1 MGAKSSW
8 FADRLVAN
16 FAAYWTN
23 VSDYQ
28 VLIASQDRLF
38 QDIANAEVKTSGI
51 ELELRARPM
60 TGLELI
66 AGVGTTNARFT
77 DYLNPLSGQD
87 LSGNK
92 LTYAPRSTYN
102 IAAQYR
108 HNGIFSR
115 LELQSYGTTFF
126 NDTNT
131 FEQDPYTLVNARV
144 GYEWQDYAIYL
155 FVNNLFDKRYFNGVF
170 QGTEPLAN
178 YGERRLFG
186 FQFQANF

>member
-8 FADRLVAN
+8 FENRLVAN
-16 FAAYWTN
+16 FAAYWTD
-23 VSDYQ
+23 VSDFQ
-28 VLIASQDRLF
+28 VLIASQNRLF
-38 QDIANAEVKTSGI
+38 QDIANAEVKTNGI
-51 ELELRARPM
+51 EFELRARPT
-60 TGLELI
+60 TGVELI

-77 DYLNPLSGQD
+77 DYTNPLSGQN

-92 LTYAPRSTYN
+92 LTYAPQYTYN
-102 IAAQYR
+102 IAVQYR
-108 HNGIFSR
+108 RNGIFSR
-115 LELQSYGTTFF
+115 LELQGYGTTFF

-131 FEQDPYTLVNARV
+131 FQQDPYTLVNARV
-144 GYEWQDYAIYL
+144 GYEWQNYGIYF

-186 FQFQANF
+186 FQVQANF